1 MILRPNYCYSFLRTD
16 PVRYKKEREDANIK
30 YPYIGEILSDS
41 WGEGKEPKDRLLWDE
56 DWNSADFWEYENIY
70 PELIAFINM
79 SVTEGFIIDIAES
92 YKDPINP
99 KAAPTDYKIKEPISK
114 LDDAQWTHLV
124 EEDKKLIMSSPY
136 GQFFAHLP
144 HRAMIT
150 EEKLCILKGIPF
162 IGDKEWRVGDVYL
175 HCMVEEVKND
185 ERNLTMKTLSHR
197 HIKDVECEYDYVRMC
212 SHIPVFKKREAKNA

>member
-16 PVRYKKEREDANIK
+16 TVRYKKEREESIK

-41 WGEGKEPKDRLLWDE
+41 WGDGAEPKDRLLWDE
-56 DWNSADFWEYENIY
+56 DINSADYWVYEDIY
-70 PELIAFINM
+70 PELIAFINK
-79 SVTEGFIIDIAES
+79 SVEEGFEIHICET
-92 YKDPINP
+92 YEDPYNP
-99 KAAPTDYKIKEPISK
+99 KVKPNDYKIKEPISK

-150 EEKLCILKGIPF
+150 EEKLCILKGLPF

-175 HCMVEEVKND
+175 YCLVEEVKND
-185 ERNLTMKTLSHR
+185 ERNLIMKALSHR
-197 HIKDVECEYDYVRMC
+197 HIPDVEREYEYVRMC
-212 SHIPVFKKREAKNA
+212 SQIPVFQKREAKNA